1 MPGLAAAAVV
11 ALFAAGDWTLM
22 APSGATVGFDELRG
36 GVTVVAFTSTR
47 CPVSGMYQ
55 QRLNDLYREFSSKGV
70 AFVVVNANSNE
81 PPAEIQKYSKQ
92 ASLPYPV
99 YKDFHNRLADA
110 YEIESTPEVVVL
122 DRAGEVR
129 YRGAIDDSSN
139 PARVKVHA
147 LRDAVTSLL
156 AGKTPQIARLK
167 AFGCVLKREKKTT

>member
-1 MPGLAAAAVV
+1 MLAVSAAV
-11 ALFAAGDWTLM
+11 LLLAAGDWALM
-22 APSGATVGFDELRG
+22 APDGASVSFEELRRD
-36 GVTVVAFTSTR
+36 VTVVAFTSTR

-55 QRLNDLYREFSSKGV
+55 QRLNDLYREFSAKGV
-70 AFVVVNANSNE
+70 AFVVVNANHNE
-81 PPAEIQKYSKQ
+81 PPAEVLRYSRQ
-92 ASLPYPV
+92 AALPYPV

-110 YEIESTPEVVVL
+110 YEVESTPEVLVL

-147 LRDAVTSLL
+147 LRDAVVSVL
-156 AGKTPQIARLK
+156 AGKTPSVARLK

>member
-1 MPGLAAAAVV
+1 MLALSAAA
-11 ALFAAGDWTLM
+11 LLLAAGDWTLM
-22 APSGATVGFDELRG
+22 APNGASVGFDELRRE
-36 GVTVVAFTSTR
+36 VTVMAFTSTR

-55 QRLNDLYREFSSKGV
+55 QRLNELYREFSAKGV
-70 AFVVVNANSNE
+70 AFVVVNSNANE
-81 PPAEIQKYSKQ
+81 PAAEVLRYSRQ
-92 ASLPYPV
+92 AALPYPV

-110 YEIESTPEVVVL
+110 YEVESTPEVVVL

-147 LRDAVTSLL
+147 LRDALESLL
-156 AGKTPQIARLK
+156 AGKSPAVARLK

>member
-1 MPGLAAAAVV
+1 MLAVSAAV
-11 ALFAAGDWTLM
+11 LLLAAGDWTLM
-22 APSGATVGFDELRG
+22 APDGASVSFEELRRDA
-36 GVTVVAFTSTR
+36 TVVAFTSTR

-55 QRLNDLYREFSSKGV
+55 QRLNDLYREFSAKGV
-70 AFVVVNANSNE
+70 AFVVVNANHNE
-81 PPAEIQKYSKQ
+81 PPAEVLRYSRQ
-92 ASLPYPV
+92 AALPYPV

-110 YEIESTPEVVVL
+110 YEVESTPEVLVL

-147 LRDAVTSLL
+147 LRDAVVSVL
-156 AGKTPQIARLK
+156 AGKTPSVARLK